1 MKNPM
6 KLEPALILGLA
17 QAALVVAV
25 SFGFNLS
32 AEQVTAL
39 AGLAAAITAV
49 LTRQNVY
56 SPQSAEAI
64 AKTATDPPPSRDEAA
79 KAAMALGVPVE
90 LAEKAA
96 TLALGGLLPANWIS
110 LIVTTA
116 AGVDYSRLAKEVE
129 KALSRRPTT
138 EELLERSKTDV

>member
-1 MKNPM
+1 MKEFF
-6 KLEPALILGLA
+6 KQEPVVIVGLVQNLLALLA
-17 QAALVVAV
+17 A
-25 SFGFNLS
+25 FGFDLITPAQS
-32 AEQVTAL
+32 
-39 AGLAAAITAV
+39 AAIVAFVSAATILIRSIV
-49 LTRQNVY
+49 F
-56 SPQSAEAI
+56 SPASAEAI

-116 AGVDYSRLAKEVE
+116 AGVDYSKLEAAVRDALA
-129 KALSRRPTT
+129 RRPTT
-138 EELLERSKTDV
+138 EELIERSKEGV